1 MFSKILLDLLGY
13 KVDETLI
20 EGFSKQRI
28 CIFPHTSYFES
39 MIVILAI
46 SAYDL
51 RDNVCFA
58 CAHEYIDSWITGWL
72 LKYFGGFAVKKRNN
86 TTESIISYMK
96 ANPNKVLAIS
106 PEGSLGPKE
115 WKNGFFYIAQG
126 TCAPIAIWG
135 VDFSTHT
142 IRAIPGDYYIST
154 ANIPDEVVPKIKKI
168 FSNSGIAPLYPE
180 NSNPKIIL
188 PKGTK
193 TSMLPLRGRIFV
205 YVIVMSLISL
215 SIRCF
220 RWVFL

>member
-72 LKYFGGFAVKKRNN
+72 LKYFGGFAVKKGNN
-86 TTESIISYMK
+86 TTESIISFLK
-96 ANPNKVLAIS
+96 ANPNKILAIS
-106 PEGSLGPKE
+106 PEGSLESKE
-115 WKNGFFYIAQG
+115 WKNGFFYIAQSTG
-126 TCAPIAIWG
+126 APVVVWG
-135 VDFSTHT
+135 VDFSTHI
-142 IRAIPGDYYIST
+142 IRAIPGDYYISKRDKPEDV
-154 ANIPDEVVPKIKKI
+154 IPKIKKI
-168 FSNSGIAPLYPE
+168 FSKSGIAPLYPE

-188 PKGTK
+188 QKGTQ

-205 YVIVMSLISL
+205 FVTVISLISL

-220 RWVFL
+220 RQILL